1 MSEKLSQ
8 NLLLKVLRDKKLQ
21 PIHQPETDQIYIV
34 MMVAHHEVPVF
45 FAIRS
50 NDTLLQTLAYIPY
63 DLNPKT
69 LAEVARLMHII
80 NREVDMPGF
89 GIDEIQKLMF
99 YRCVI
104 PCVNG
109 VLDTR
114 LVELYLAATK
124 VALET
129 FMKAITI
136 VASGSAT
143 VDALMKQ
150 EKPRNTPPA

>member
-1 MSEKLSQ
+1 MSDKLSQ
-8 NLLLKVLRDKKLQ
+8 NLLLKVLREKNLQ
-21 PIHQPETDQIYIV
+21 PIHQAQTDQIYIV
-34 MMVAHHEVPVF
+34 MMIAQHEVPVF
-45 FAIRS
+45 FGIRS

-69 LAEVARLMHII
+69 LPEVARLMHII

-89 GIDEIQKLMF
+89 GIDEAQKLMF

-114 LVELYLAATK
+114 LVELYLAATS

-136 VASGSAT
+136 VASGGAT
-143 VDALMKQ
+143 VDSLMTQ
-150 EKPRNTPPA
+150 EKPLT